1 MMDGSRR
8 ITLRNRKFLK
18 PIPQEC
24 RKLPYTPSTSHQQ
37 ILPSIVQNSNTQ
49 LANEQPA
56 ATTERTTRITPN
68 SPPVIPPSNQLN
80 SNSRESNEDTVIVV
94 PPMPQSTPQPIPQS
108 ILQPT
113 VTASPQD
120 ESAMSA
126 DNHLNV
132 NANNNAELIA
142 AVEPRRSARQKTKRK
157 RLIEEA

>member
-1 MMDGSRR
+1 M
-8 ITLRNRKFLK
+8 
-18 PIPQEC
+18 
-24 RKLPYTPSTSHQQ
+24 
-37 ILPSIVQNSNTQ
+37 
-49 LANEQPA
+49 
-56 ATTERTTRITPN
+56 
-68 SPPVIPPSNQLN
+68 PPSNQLN

-126 DNHLNV
+126 DNHLNL

-142 AVEPRRSARQKTKRK
+142 AVEPRCSTRQKTKHK